1 MAKQLTNT
9 RGFSVLEMILVLAL
23 VATALAL
30 VLPAVL
36 KPLARTE
43 LDQAAKQVRNGLHQ
57 ARAAAIGS
65 GVPHEFRYQPGGRRW
80 EVYPQ
85 ASQQNTTP
93 SAFSAA
99 APSDPHTSDFAEPT
113 AADPNAQPVIIEEQL
128 PAGVVFADPWDREP
142 KFTGEDFSHSASTEE
157 SPADSWAPAIVFY
170 PNGRTS
176 DQRIRLLGAN
186 ETYVDVTLRGLTGMA
201 FIGEIS
207 RLARVPAATG
217 PMVVTEELLP

>member
-1 MAKQLTNT
+1 MAKQATDT
-9 RGFSVLEMILVLAL
+9 RGFSVLEMIVVLAL

-30 VLPAVL
+30 VLPSVL

-80 EVYPQ
+80 EVLPQ
-85 ASQQNTTP
+85 ASQQNAAP
-93 SAFSAA
+93 NALAAA
-99 APSDPHTSDFAEPT
+99 APSDPNTQDYAQPA
-113 AADPNAQPVIIEEQL
+113 AADPNLQPVVIEEQL
-128 PAGVVFADPWDREP
+128 PGGVVFADPWDQEP
-142 KFTGEDFSHSASTEE
+142 KFTAEDFSHSASIEE
-157 SPADSWAPAIVFY
+157 APADTWAPAIVFY

-186 ETYVDVTLRGLTGMA
+186 QTYVDVTLRGLTGMA

-207 RLARVPAATG
+207 RLAPVPAATG
-217 PMVVTEELLP
+217 PVVVTEELLP